1 MDKQGRI
8 VVVVGESPLLRVS
21 VVSANTQPSGPTD
34 NRFVEYVINVSIPKF
49 TAIGD
54 TTTATTTTATGTSTG
69 TSTDTAAYC
78 TKATRGGRSNGFS
91 WSEQEGGE
99 AFDES
104 WRRWHEEKEEERFD
118 TFPQGRWCKDIA
130 GHAAEWVVRRRFS
143 DFVSLY
149 AYLECRY
156 ASLPTLPPKTLLRNF
171 APEHLKKRSEELN
184 TFVKA
189 VATRYSNSY
198 I

>member
-104 WRRWHEEKEEERFD
+104 WRRWHEEEEEEREHD
-118 TFPQGRWCKDIA
+118 EPKSN
-130 GHAAEWVVRRRFS
+130 VVAVDGSVDVFS
-143 DFVSLY
+143 SQVLDVIIYVLCSCFFCSFVVVLVFSVFRMASATICTYINSLTSIRT
-149 AYLECRY
+149 A
-156 ASLPTLPPKTLLRNF
+156 
-171 APEHLKKRSEELN
+171 
-184 TFVKA
+184 
-189 VATRYSNSY
+189 